1 VEQQVVLGRVFSLG
15 LSVAAPFALVL
26 ASLYGSS
33 ALAADVDE
41 GERLFRTGEYA
52 ECIALAAGEI
62 DRGNYLEQW
71 RRLKISAE
79 MATGQYDAALA
90 TVEQSL
96 DEFPTSLPLRLQAH
110 TVYLYNGQAARAA
123 TELELIE
130 RLAVSEP
137 RRYSSPASRLALGR
151 YFLKA
156 GADAR
161 QVLEIFYDPI
171 TQTWPDFLD
180 AHLASAELSLDKYD
194 NALAAE
200 VLTKAPEALH
210 EDPQYHY
217 LLARAYAQDD
227 PEAAGAA
234 VDAALKLNPHHV
246 RTLLLRVEQLV
257 DAEEYDKAKAQL
269 DEVANVNPREPLAWA
284 YTAVLAH
291 LANDAEAE
299 SAAHKKA
306 LADWANNPEVNHT
319 IGRKLSD
326 KYRFAEG
333 AAYQRKALEL
343 DGKYLPARMQL
354 SQDLLRLGDED
365 EGWQLANDVFNADG
379 YNVVAH
385 NLVTLHDTVK
395 TYRVLTNDSFRVRME
410 SREAAIYG
418 ERVLELLDRAKATL
432 CKKYDSP
439 LDRPIAVEIFPE
451 QKDFAVRTFGL
462 PGADGFLG
470 VCFGNVITANSP
482 AALGQAKANWQS
494 VLWHEFCHVVTLR
507 KSHNKM
513 PRWLS
518 EGISVYEERQE
529 NPAWGQ
535 SMTPEYRE
543 MILGGKLTPVSGLSG
558 AFLAPESP
566 MALQFAYFESSLVVE
581 YIIERYGLLPL
592 KQVLTDLG
600 AGVSIND
607 ALTRHVAPLNRLD
620 ADFEKFA
627 KEQANALA
635 PRLTWE
641 ELELEDADADAIA
654 AKLKDNPESFPGL
667 VQLAVTLQ
675 REERWEESIEPAK
688 LLRERFPNYVGSGNA
703 YSLLARAYRNLEN
716 TDAEQE
722 ALEAWA
728 ERSADATEAYARL
741 AVLAEEAGKWD
752 AVERNALRVIAVNP
766 LSAAPHR
773 LLARA
778 AEELKRPDEAIAAY
792 HALLEF
798 DTTDPADAHFRLA
811 KLLHERGDNAAA
823 KRQVLM
829 ALEEA
834 PRFLDAHRL
843 LLELTDSNNAASTE
857 SSPPTAASTD
867 DDAPRIREIV
877 K

>member
-1 VEQQVVLGRVFSLG
+1 VLGRVFSLG
-15 LSVAAPFALVL
+15 LSVVAPWALVL
-26 ASLYGSS
+26 ASLYSPN
-33 ALAADVDE
+33 ALAADIDE

-52 ECIALAAGEI
+52 DCIDLAAGEI
-62 DRGNYLEQW
+62 VRGNYLEQW
-71 RRLKISAE
+71 RRLKIAAE
-79 MATGQYDAALA
+79 LATGQYEAALA
-90 TVEQSL
+90 TVERAL

-110 TVYLYNGQAARAA
+110 TVYLYSGQAARAA
-123 TELELIE
+123 TELELLE
-130 RLAVSEP
+130 SLAVREP

-151 YFLKA
+151 YFLKQ

-171 TQTWPDFLD
+171 TQNWPDFLD

-200 VLTKAPEALH
+200 VLKKAPEALH

-234 VDAALKLNPHHV
+234 VEAALKINPHHV
-246 RTLLLRVEQLV
+246 RTLLLRAEQLI
-257 DAEEYDKAKAQL
+257 DAEEYEEAKSHL
-269 DEVANVNPREPLAWA
+269 DEIAKINPREPLAWA

-299 SAAHKKA
+299 KIAHAKA
-306 LADWANNPEVNHT
+306 LVDWANNPEVDHT

-343 DGKYLPARMQL
+343 DAKYLPARMQL

-365 EGWQLANDVFNADG
+365 EGWQLASDVFNADG

-418 ERVLELLDRAKATL
+418 ERVLALLDRAKATL
-432 CKKYDSP
+432 CEKYDSP

-482 AALGQAKANWQS
+482 AALGQTKANWQS
-494 VLWHEFCHVVTLR
+494 VLWHEFCHVVTLK

-529 NPAWGQ
+529 NLAWGQ

-558 AFLAPESP
+558 AFLSPESP

-581 YIIERYGLLPL
+581 YIIQQHGLPAL
-592 KQVLTDLG
+592 KQVLADLG
-600 AGVSIND
+600 AGVTIND
-607 ALTRHVAPLNRLD
+607 ALARHVAPLNRLD

-627 KEQANALA
+627 KQQADQLA
-635 PRLTWE
+635 PRLTWDE
-641 ELELEDADADAIA
+641 FELEDADADAIA
-654 AKLKDNPESFPGL
+654 AKLKDNPESFSGL
-667 VQLAVTLQ
+667 VQLTVALQ

-688 LLRERFPNYVGSGNA
+688 LLRERFPNYVGSGNP

-716 TDAEQE
+716 ADSEQE

-728 ERSADATEAYARL
+728 DRSADAIDAYSRL
-741 AVLAEEAGKWD
+741 AALAEEANDWD

-766 LSAAPHR
+766 LTAAPHR

-778 AEELKRPDEAIAAY
+778 AEKLKRPDEAISAY
-792 HALLEF
+792 RALLEF
-798 DTTDPADAHFRLA
+798 DTTDPVDAHYRLA
-811 KLLHERGDNAAA
+811 KLLQDRGDEVAAR
-823 KRQVLM
+823 RQVLM
-829 ALEEA
+829 SLEDA

-843 LLELTDSNNAASTE
+843 LIELTDAKDAT
-857 SSPPTAASTD
+857 SPD
-867 DDAPRIREIV
+867 DDSPQVREIV